1 MPTFNNYTFSS
12 VKFQVTEATNVAAVQ
27 PTATIL
33 ISPVSGYSINA
44 SDFSLNPA
52 YSDPAVSSVTFTQ
65 NGDNI
70 DCLITFDSGFVMPS
84 DNKPIALGIIGEGVI
99 NQLSISGVLNA
110 TVGSNISVGSA
121 ETNTPYSESGSPGE
135 TDVLFSRTY
144 TADTGYYF
152 EKRPKLSI
160 VSNSTS
166 NYYVVETPVFNIDN
180 QLTSITFQVSYKY
193 PQIFVESVSGDIINI
208 NVPSAKIIYVSTAEV
223 SGYSIDKS
231 NLGHSSEIRTM
242 FIYGGEGAEFS
253 LTLDDGATTETLLS
267 NVIMPATGSYP
278 IDIEFPLLEVGDP
291 DVTYTLELSGD
302 LASPFTLD
310 NPFTISQVSNIDITF
325 TETNT
330 FSLTGW
336 TDVTASRK
344 PLTVNPLTSIG
355 NYNGD
360 FIVKI
365 DQTITKTGYYL
376 SVLKQLEVS
385 DFEEANDIAAT
396 ITADAT
402 SSTIINIDDST
413 GITAGDRFKNYT
425 DDINIDPELAPFDYE
440 VISVDSS
447 TQLTISPAI
456 SVSNGDEL
464 IFTKDNGTNISILN
478 SSIENIDNATLR
490 VKATILLNST
500 GDTDTTFTLNLNN
513 IIIPSQ
519 IVTCGAAVV
528 SGGEGITDLSVDL
541 DSGGGLVTFLING
554 RSMPDK
560 FEIIHGDAAGTKVAT
575 SSRLAIGNAGPF
587 DNVFGTYPSNL
598 IPDTSD
604 ATSSK
609 LFIGSLIAS
618 PPTRQTQ
625 FTADTGY
632 TIPTMTVGAIT
643 YQQVIW
649 WEYTADDYSNNPV
662 ATLRITGP
670 SGGGTA
676 WDVLRVCCPDGNCTI

>member
-84 DNKPIALGIIGEGVI
+84 DNKPIALGVIGEGVI

-575 SSRLAIGNAGPF
+575 SSRLATGNAGPF

>member
-478 SSIENIDNATLR
+478 SSIENMDNATLR

-575 SSRLAIGNAGPF
+575 SSQLATGNAGPF

-625 FTADTGY
+625 FTAATGY

>member
-193 PQIFVESVSGDIINI
+193 PQIFVENVSGDIINI

-447 TQLTISPAI
+447 TQLTISPAV